1 MFQPNLCI
9 FLYPFVKKE
18 IVALFLNRNTEA
30 GRLLGGSMGI
40 LEHFS
45 AALHHEFFVQSVM
58 KKPGICWSAE
68 TEKAGFSVVW
78 LLFFLLLLSGKV

>member
-1 MFQPNLCI
+1 
-9 FLYPFVKKE
+9 
-18 IVALFLNRNTEA
+18 
-30 GRLLGGSMGI
+30 
-40 LEHFS
+40 
-45 AALHHEFFVQSVM
+45 M